1 MQLVLF
7 LLIPY
12 LLSEKV
18 NYEVEDTR
26 VGQRTDY
33 DKLSLEVWTDGSIS
47 PKEALSLSAKI
58 LSDHLKLFI
67 GLTETMNEVEVM
79 VEKEEE
85 EKDKI
90 LDMTIEELDLSVRS
104 YNCLKRAGINTVEE
118 LIQKTV
124 EDMMK
129 VRNLGKNL

>member
-1 MQLVLF
+1 M
-7 LLIPY
+7 
-12 LLSEKV
+12 
-18 NYEVEDTR
+18 
-26 VGQRTDY
+26 G
-33 DKLSLEVWTDGSIS
+33 IS

-85 EKDKI
+85 EKTRS

-104 YNCLKRAGINTVEE
+104 YNCLKRAGINTAEE
-118 LIQKTV
+118 LIQNSRRYD
-124 EDMMK
+124 ESP
-129 VRNLGKNL
+129 